1 MSDPFSADT
10 IQPEEV
16 TVTVE
21 DLVGEGRKYKDTQEL
36 AKAYTNADGYI
47 NKQKQELAERDAEL
61 KVLRDLVN
69 ARKDIEKKPDDTPPP
84 QDRQSQPD
92 PNERKNQDVDL
103 NELVRKELS
112 AAEAERQSANNV
124 NRAAEV
130 MNNHFGSAAKAQ
142 EAVRRR
148 AEELGVGVDWL
159 RDAASKSPNAF
170 FATMGINA
178 NARPNSTP
186 GHTPEFNPAA
196 TRSNVRDMAFYEAMR
211 KENPKRYYSAEVRA
225 QLMEDA
231 RTLGTSFFT
240 NT

>member
-10 IQPEEV
+10 IQQDEV

-47 NKQKQELAERDAEL
+47 NKQKQDIAERDAEL

-69 ARKDIEKKPDDTPPP
+69 ARKEPDKKPDDTPPQP
-84 QDRQSQPD
+84 DRQQQPD

-112 AAEAERQSANNV
+112 AAEAERRKADNV
-124 NRAAEV
+124 NKAAEV

-159 RDAASKSPNAF
+159 RDAASNSPNAF
-170 FATMGINA
+170 FATMGINS
-178 NARPNSTP
+178 NARPAPSP
-186 GHTPEFNPAA
+186 GHNPEFNPS
-196 TRSNVRDMAFYEAMR
+196 THKSNVRDMSFYENVR
-211 KENPKRYYSAEVRA
+211 KTDPKRYYSAEMRA

-231 RTLGTSFFT
+231 RTLGNSFFT